1 MIAVTGANGHLGQ
14 LVIEGLVER
23 VPANQIIAA
32 VRSPEKASSFG
43 TLGVQVREADYTRP
57 ETLSTA
63 LHGVKRV
70 LLISAAEV
78 SHRFKLHK
86 AVIDAAK
93 EAGVELFVY
102 TTSPKK
108 LDGIVAE
115 AARTVWLRLKARN
128 AALADRRNPT
138 QSREERPVLSRT
150 HGCERQTPSLDP
162 F

>member
-1 MIAVTGANGHLGQ
+1 MIAGANGHLGQ

-70 LLISAAEV
+70 LLISAVEV
-78 SHRFKLHK
+78 GQRFKLHK

-102 TTSPKK
+102 TSP
-108 LDGIVAE
+108 LRTDSSE
-115 AARTVWLRLKARN
+115 MFLARAGSIAGSGLAIIHSSDVERN
-128 AALADRRNPT
+128 AKESEYLW
-138 QSREERPVLSRT
+138 LSVQHR
-150 HGCERQTPSLDP
+150 HG
-162 F
+162 

>member
-70 LLISAAEV
+70 LLISAVEV
-78 SHRFKLHK
+78 GQRFKLHK

-102 TTSPKK
+102 TSLLRADSSVQLHKCS
-108 LDGIVAE
+108 E
-115 AARTVWLRLKARN
+115 TVTA
-128 AALADRRNPT
+128 
-138 QSREERPVLSRT
+138 
-150 HGCERQTPSLDP
+150 